1 MSTLVDDLLALHEHI
16 KAACLIEGDVVT
28 EQDAAHLLAA
38 FSLITRICAAP
49 KPTGPDAPGEL
60 RIS

>member
-1 MSTLVDDLLALHEHI
+1 MSTLVEDLLELQSHLQAV
-16 KAACLIEGDVVT
+16 ALIEGDVVT
-28 EQDAAHLLAA
+28 CDDAARLMAA
-38 FSLITRICAAP
+38 NVLITKICNAP